1 MGRGT
6 ASATGPGEAA
16 PGGMGFRQ
24 RLLGVDVA
32 RALAIIGMLM
42 VHFGPVDAPGLA
54 GALYALPYGRASVL
68 FVLVA
73 GVGVSLL
80 ARSGRSREDVARR
93 LIWRALVL
101 FPLGLWLQSL
111 DHRVL
116 VILQEYA
123 VLFLLAA
130 AVLDFPDAALLGLA
144 GVSAAAG
151 PVAFLLGRMHAP
163 DLFDQ
168 GPIRWSDPPS
178 EMLMDL
184 VVSGPYPLAVWAAPF
199 LFGMWIGRRDL
210 RSAAVRVRI
219 LAGGILAAAGATVL
233 SAALELVFRPRSFP
247 VTWAWLVVDVPHSQM
262 PLWLIGATGA
272 AAALLVLCLEATER
286 FDALVGPLAATGQMA
301 LTVYAGHLLLLH
313 FWGPAVTG
321 KTLEEAIPRVILVVA
336 VAVAL
341 STAWRR
347 SFSRGPLEA
356 LVRLPERGYSLLN
369 RSAGEKEGGARDDH

>member
-1 MGRGT
+1 IPERKHHLPGPRGLVPVGRRPHLGGPDGGGSAGGAGVRTFCPGCRRLERAGETLPAPRFERGGSVGRGT

-42 VHFGPVDAPGLA
+42 VHFGPVNAPGLA

-73 GVGVSLL
+73 GVGVSLF

-111 DHRVL
+111 DDRVL

-130 AVLDFPDAALLGLA
+130 AVLDFPDAALLSLA

-151 PVAFLLGRMHAP
+151 PVVFLLGRMHAP

-210 RSAAVRVRI
+210 RSAAVRV
-219 LAGGILAAAGATVL
+219 
-233 SAALELVFRPRSFP
+233 
-247 VTWAWLVVDVPHSQM
+247 
-262 PLWLIGATGA
+262 
-272 AAALLVLCLEATER
+272 
-286 FDALVGPLAATGQMA
+286 
-301 LTVYAGHLLLLH
+301 
-313 FWGPAVTG
+313 
-321 KTLEEAIPRVILVVA
+321 
-336 VAVAL
+336 
-341 STAWRR
+341 
-347 SFSRGPLEA
+347 
-356 LVRLPERGYSLLN
+356 
-369 RSAGEKEGGARDDH
+369 